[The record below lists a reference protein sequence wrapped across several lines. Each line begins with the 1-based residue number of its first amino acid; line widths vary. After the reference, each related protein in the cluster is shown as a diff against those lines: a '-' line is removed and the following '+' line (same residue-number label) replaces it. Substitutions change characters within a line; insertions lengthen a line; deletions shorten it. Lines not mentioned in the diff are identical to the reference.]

1 MRSTIAILGL
11 VLVSACSS
19 AATKS
24 STAAAAAPR
33 GSRDLITRTQI
44 DQMSVQDA
52 YEIVSR
58 MRPEYL
64 REQRGPSSVNRG
76 AVLAVVYIDGVRRG
90 GPEALRGLRP
100 GEVEEIRFMSAT
112 DATTRYGTDH
122 AAGVIEIKS
131 RHGR

>member
-1 MRSTIAILGL
+1 MRSKLAILGL
-11 VLVSACSS
+11 VLLAACSS
-19 AATKS
+19 ASTKS
-24 STAAAAAPR
+24 STAAAPR
-33 GSRDLITRTQI
+33 GSRDLVTRAQI

-76 AVLAVVYIDGVRRG
+76 ATLAVVYIDGVRRG

-100 GEVEEIRFMSAT
+100 GEVEEIRFMSGT

-122 AAGVIEIKS
+122 GAGVIEIKS

>member
-1 MRSTIAILGL
+1 MRSIAILGL
-11 VLVSACSS
+11 VLVAACSS
-19 AATKS
+19 ASTKS
-24 STAAAAAPR
+24 ATSAAPR
-33 GSRDLITRTQI
+33 GSRDLITRAQI

-58 MRPEYL
+58 MRPEFL
-64 REQRGPSSVNRG
+64 REQRGPSSVSRTTG
-76 AVLAVVYIDGVRRG
+76 ILPVVYIDGVRRG

-100 GEVEEIRFMSAT
+100 GEVDEIHFMSAT

-122 AAGVIEIKS
+122 AAGVIEVKS

>member
-11 VLVSACSS
+11 VLVAACSS

-24 STAAAAAPR
+24 STAAAAPR
-33 GSRDLITRTQI
+33 GSRDLISRAQI

-100 GEVEEIRFMSAT
+100 GEVEEIRFMTAT

>member
-1 MRSTIAILGL
+1 MRTIAILGL
-11 VLVSACSS
+11 VLVAACSS
-19 AATKS
+19 ASTKG
-24 STAAAAAPR
+24 STSAAPR
-33 GSRDLITRTQI
+33 GNRDLITRAQI

-58 MRPEYL
+58 MRPEFL
-64 REQRGPSSVNRG
+64 REQRGPSSVTRSG
-76 AVLAVVYIDGVRRG
+76 ILPVVYIDGVRRG

-100 GEVEEIRFMSAT
+100 GEVDEIHFMSAT

-122 AAGVIEIKS
+122 AAGVIEVKS